1 MSNPAGVDGV
11 GAGYSV
17 TSGGLSV
24 LMDQPT
30 ESISSHDAPSRHE
43 GKWFAGPQRC
53 RLPQSAM
60 RAMAV
65 VVIGVLVQHRHQM
78 PTSENKHPIQH
89 LTPDGAVE
97 VWTWLLPQLD
107 LEANPPPR

>member
-1 MSNPAGVDGV
+1 MHPARTGDDGPATAKDLVPVPNPAGVDGV

-65 VVIGVLVQHRHQM
+65 
-78 PTSENKHPIQH
+78 
-89 LTPDGAVE
+89 
-97 VWTWLLPQLD
+97 
-107 LEANPPPR
+107 